1 MRARRVSVLALL
13 LVALHLQV
21 AAAAGA
27 RGRQP
32 TAREQQKRRGFR
44 PQSKKA
50 AAAKFARVERFQ
62 KTGLGKTR
70 AKVTRQLKK
79 PAADKATAVAAVVRI
94 MDTTYMRVGSEKYAR
109 RAEKPSFGASSLRK
123 NQVKVKGDMV
133 SFEFRGKSGVH
144 WQRTVRDRELAG
156 AIKLFLK
163 SPGKRLFQLETGAVT
178 ETDVRDFLR
187 PFGAVP
193 KDFRTLHSNRLLDI
207 ELARLG
213 GPPSEAKLK
222 LAIKNVAAQLGHTP
236 AISRAAY
243 LNPVK
248 LETYLLRTR

>member
-1 MRARRVSVLALL
+1 MRARRIGLVALL
-13 LVALHLQV
+13 LLAFT
-21 AAAAGA
+21 ASAGAAGK
-27 RGRQP
+27 
-32 TAREQQKRRGFR
+32 QKAKPKGFR

-62 KTGLGKTR
+62 TSGGLGKTR

-94 MDTTYMRVGSEKYAR
+94 MDTTYMRVGSERYAR
-109 RAEKPSFGASSLRK
+109 RTDKPSFGAASLRK
-123 NQVKVKGDMV
+123 NQVKVRGDMV

-156 AIKLFLK
+156 ALKLFLK
-163 SPGKRLFQLETGAVT
+163 SPGKRLFQLESGAVT

-187 PFGAVP
+187 PFGALP

-207 ELARLG
+207 ELRRPGAPSKARLN
-213 GPPSEAKLK
+213 A
-222 LAIKNVAAQLGHTP
+222 AISVVAAQLGHTP

>member
-1 MRARRVSVLALL
+1 MRARRTGFLAFVLLALNL
-13 LVALHLQV
+13 SL
-21 AAAAGA
+21 AAGA
-27 RGRQP
+27 PRQK
-32 TAREQQKRRGFR
+32 ARGFR

-50 AAAKFARVERFQ
+50 AAAKFARVERFR
-62 KTGLGKTR
+62 KNGLGRTR
-70 AKVTRQLKK
+70 AAVTRSLRAPK
-79 PAADKATAVAAVVRI
+79 ADHATAVAAIVRI

-109 RAEKPSFGASSLRK
+109 KAKPSFGASSLRK
-123 NQVKVKGDMV
+123 SQVKVRGDKV
-133 SFEFRGKSGVH
+133 SFDFMGKSGVH

-178 ETDVRDFLR
+178 EADIRDFLH

-193 KDFRTLHSNRLLDI
+193 KDFRTLHANLLLDR

-213 GPPSEAKLK
+213 KPRSKAKLDRAVK
-222 LAIKNVAAQLGHTP
+222 YVAGELHHTP

-243 LNPVK
+243 LDPVK
-248 LETYLLRTR
+248 LKTYLIGTR